1 MELFFEKFI
10 HLSTG
15 LALAGSVA
23 LQRLCGGGEFPNR
36 ECAATD
42 ADEISETVDLQ

>member
-15 LALAGSVA
+15 LALA